1 MSLTFSKDDIII
13 KKEKICDNCQN
24 EKKGKETIT
33 LAEFLNQLPEA
44 EQDAALIH
52 LLVERSKK
60 KGGYESVGQN
70 PSLSQLQVQ
79 NYFRMEYIQ
88 FIKPKA
94 GQDENLSPISMS
106 SSIKT
111 ARLTNSL
118 STTRI
123 LNRISR

>member
-1 MSLTFSKDDIII
+1 MTVMEQVIKGKISII
-13 KKEKICDNCQN
+13 KHTDNGDTKIETPEK
-24 EKKGKETIT
+24 G
-33 LAEFLNQLPEA
+33 AEFQVYLKSAGSFVNADKDE
-44 EQDAALIH
+44 
-52 LLVERSKK
+52 LLFVTKTA
-60 KGGYESVGQN
+60 
-70 PSLSQLQVQ
+70 LQVQ